1 MYSLPYVVR
10 MLMYVAYKLWVEKIN
25 GYLDYFPLAVMVMM
39 NIMPMLCM
47 MYCCVGGV
55 AASDDDDNE
64 TLLTKAVQNCSI
76 HRLVSLDH
84 QLWAVVS
91 HGASLMEEV
100 RTRL

>member
-1 MYSLPYVVR
+1 MYSLPYVVQL
-10 MLMYVAYKLWVEKIN
+10 LMYVAYKLWVEKIN
-25 GYLDYFPLAVMVMM
+25 EDLDYFPLAVMVMI
-39 NIMPMLCM
+39 NTMPMLCM
-47 MYCCVGGV
+47 MYCYVGGV
-55 AASDDDDNE
+55 AVFGDNNE
-64 TLLTKAVQNCSI
+64 TLSTKAVQDCSI